1 MSMERFKK
9 AANIQRG
16 AKYKGGLDKL
26 PAEAEIF
33 TSETFRYEAAKPGD
47 YVVEAVVDEAIN
59 CWPFSRVHAHK
70 WGAIVIG
77 KTRKPVGGVRATL
90 LSSDAA
96 ICPASGNTAGI
107 AFGVRRWSVARIRS
121 SAERFVL

>member
-1 MSMERFKK
+1 MIMERFKK

-70 WGAIVIG
+70 WGG
-77 KTRKPVGGVRATL
+77 HSHREDPKTSRWRARL
-90 LSSDAA
+90 RYFRAMPRYARHLE
-96 ICPASGNTAGI
+96 IPRHC
-107 AFGVRRWSVARIRS
+107 FRVRRWSVARIRS
-121 SAERFVL
+121 AAERFVL

>member
-1 MSMERFKK
+1 ME
-9 AANIQRG
+9 IYT
-16 AKYKGGLDKL
+16 AK
-26 PAEAEIF
+26 
-33 TSETFRYEAAKPGD
+33 TFRYETAKPRD
-47 YVVEAVVDEAIN
+47 YVVGAMVDEVIN

-70 WGAIVIG
+70 WGGAIVIG

-121 SAERFVL
+121 AAERFVL